1 MYIEKQLLICSTGHP
16 RLQIR
21 QTWRIQ
27 KGGRN
32 LLAGIAARSGQP
44 RKGRYRDVRNG
55 REMVAGLTAKRKQRI
70 MKVELIIPI
79 DSLRG
84 KLRQDG
90 FYFRKYRGQ
99 QIVQKCPDRSKH
111 VKTEDEAAN
120 QRRFAAKYAGKRKR
134 EMASRTTD
142 DVNRH
147 SMPENKQNINPPDT
161 IRH

>member
-1 MYIEKQLLICSTGHP
+1 MVGATLPAAPSVRIAKSRQFSMGLIN
-16 RLQIR
+16 
-21 QTWRIQ
+21 
-27 KGGRN
+27 KGR
-32 LLAGIAARSGQP
+32 
-44 RKGRYRDVRNG
+44 RKG
-55 REMVAGLTAKRKQRI
+55 

-111 VKTEDEAAN
+111 VKTENEAAN

-134 EMASRTTD
+134 GMTSRITD

-147 SMPENKQNINPPDT
+147 DMPD
-161 IRH
+161 

>member
-1 MYIEKQLLICSTGHP
+1 
-16 RLQIR
+16 
-21 QTWRIQ
+21 
-27 KGGRN
+27 
-32 LLAGIAARSGQP
+32 
-44 RKGRYRDVRNG
+44 
-55 REMVAGLTAKRKQRI
+55 

-120 QRRFAAKYAGKRKR
+120 QRRFAATSTTLLSQERKQ
-134 EMASRTTD
+134 EEISSE
-142 DVNRH
+142 V
-147 SMPENKQNINPPDT
+147 SFFV
-161 IRH
+161 

>member
-1 MYIEKQLLICSTGHP
+1 MTG
-16 RLQIR
+16 IR
-21 QTWRIQ
+21 CRANKRT
-27 KGGRN
+27 KV
-32 LLAGIAARSGQP
+32 AGQGP
-44 RKGRYRDVRNG
+44 YRDVRNG

>member
-1 MYIEKQLLICSTGHP
+1 
-16 RLQIR
+16 
-21 QTWRIQ
+21 
-27 KGGRN
+27 
-32 LLAGIAARSGQP
+32 
-44 RKGRYRDVRNG
+44 
-55 REMVAGLTAKRKQRI
+55 

-79 DSLRG
+79 ESLKG

-111 VKTEDEAAN
+111 VKTE
-120 QRRFAAKYAGKRKR
+120 

-142 DVNRH
+142 DANRH
-147 SMPENKQNINPPDT
+147 NMPENKQNINPPDT

>member
-1 MYIEKQLLICSTGHP
+1 
-16 RLQIR
+16 
-21 QTWRIQ
+21 
-27 KGGRN
+27 
-32 LLAGIAARSGQP
+32 
-44 RKGRYRDVRNG
+44 
-55 REMVAGLTAKRKQRI
+55 

-79 DSLRG
+79 DSLTG

-111 VKTEDEAAN
+111 VKTEAEAAN

-147 SMPENKQNINPPDT
+147 DMPGNEQNKKERKNNNGKGNNDVRDCVHIGALGKLLFPHDEEIGQGVYAHDAE
-161 IRH
+161 

>member
-1 MYIEKQLLICSTGHP
+1 
-16 RLQIR
+16 
-21 QTWRIQ
+21 
-27 KGGRN
+27 
-32 LLAGIAARSGQP
+32 
-44 RKGRYRDVRNG
+44 
-55 REMVAGLTAKRKQRI
+55 

-111 VKTEDEAAN
+111 VKTEDETAN
-120 QRRFAAKYAGKRKR
+120 QRRFATKYAGKRKR

-147 SMPENKQNINPPDT
+147 SMPENKQSTTVRSPVLPEKKPDS
-161 IRH
+161 IRHNKQNTTVRSDVNYTTRRMDF

>member
-1 MYIEKQLLICSTGHP
+1 
-16 RLQIR
+16 
-21 QTWRIQ
+21 
-27 KGGRN
+27 
-32 LLAGIAARSGQP
+32 
-44 RKGRYRDVRNG
+44 
-55 REMVAGLTAKRKQRI
+55 

-111 VKTEDEAAN
+111 VKTENEAAN

-134 EMASRTTD
+134 GMTSRITD

-147 SMPENKQNINPPDT
+147 DMPENKQNINPPDRVWVGAT
-161 IRH
+161 LPAAPSVRSAKSRHFSMALTDKAYGKGNHDVRDCVHIRALGKLLFPHDEEIGQGVYTHVAE

>member
-1 MYIEKQLLICSTGHP
+1 
-16 RLQIR
+16 
-21 QTWRIQ
+21 
-27 KGGRN
+27 
-32 LLAGIAARSGQP
+32 
-44 RKGRYRDVRNG
+44 
-55 REMVAGLTAKRKQRI
+55 

-79 DSLRG
+79 ESLRG

-90 FYFRKYRGQ
+90 FYFRKFYFRKYRGQ

-142 DVNRH
+142 DANRH
-147 SMPENKQNINPPDT
+147 NMPENKQNINPPDA

>member
-1 MYIEKQLLICSTGHP
+1 MESGSEQRSP
-16 RLQIR
+16 RLLPFEVPSQGTSPWHNR
-21 QTWRIQ
+21 QS
-27 KGGRN
+27 KPAYD
-32 LLAGIAARSGQP
+32 AGLIDEKKAAGQRP
-44 RKGRYRDVRNG
+44 DRDVRNG
-55 REMVAGLTAKRKQRI
+55 REMVAELTAKKKEEPAFNAGLINKGRKKD

-120 QRRFAAKYAGKRKR
+120 QRRFAAKYAGKRK
-134 EMASRTTD
+134 
-142 DVNRH
+142 
-147 SMPENKQNINPPDT
+147 
-161 IRH
+161 

>member
-1 MYIEKQLLICSTGHP
+1 MEEKKATGQGP
-16 RLQIR
+16 D
-21 QTWRIQ
+21 
-27 KGGRN
+27 
-32 LLAGIAARSGQP
+32 
-44 RKGRYRDVRNG
+44 RDVRNG
-55 REMVAGLTAKRKQRI
+55 REMVAGLETKRKERI

-79 DSLRG
+79 DSLTG

-111 VKTEDEAAN
+111 VKTEGEAAN

-134 EMASRTTD
+134 GMTSRTTD

-147 SMPENKQNINPPDT
+147 DAGE
-161 IRH
+161 

>member
-1 MYIEKQLLICSTGHP
+1 
-16 RLQIR
+16 
-21 QTWRIQ
+21 
-27 KGGRN
+27 
-32 LLAGIAARSGQP
+32 
-44 RKGRYRDVRNG
+44 
-55 REMVAGLTAKRKQRI
+55 

-120 QRRFAAKYAGKRKR
+120 QRRFAAKYAGYNLRPRNRRKAEKSAKKNGMR
-134 EMASRTTD
+134 LRMSFFCSTFARILPKWQFRR
-142 DVNRH
+142 VWH
-147 SMPENKQNINPPDT
+147 AI
-161 IRH
+161 